1 MKQKNNLLGWFG
13 LLAVLVV
20 TLVVLLVLLTTIPGP
35 GTYTGPANLTA
46 ALAEQ
51 RSLLL
56 ESGKTASLNINETLL
71 EEGVTFTSSDPKVA
85 TVDASGVVTAV
96 GKGSALITVA
106 DPDETILCGVIVDG
120 QGSMIDVTGMSAKVL
135 FSDIMLHAQTEIQ
148 GMAVDTVNNA
158 VYLSQ
163 GYGASAYVPLNSDI
177 MISKVAL
184 VDGVWQRDS
193 WMRFSGSGKGS
204 MAMDIVDNKP
214 CLWLESGGDFIGY
227 GKTVSVVEWEDY
239 GYGLDSYGQTFEPV
253 GSVGSVTVS
262 ADPENNLVMVYDR
275 NEKCYLL
282 YDREDILAGNTEPEY
297 LHKIECVANQTPENG
312 RDDSKGR
319 YNASIRGYVLHDGYI
334 YQLSGSTSIYL
345 SVFDLEGDL
354 QYCHRIEDHPDLETR
369 LPASIA
375 VADGKIYIAIAS
387 GSSACYFANV
397 WVFE

>member
-1 MKQKNNLLGWFG
+1 MKQKNNLFGWFG

-46 ALAEQ
+46 ALADQ

-56 ESGKTASLNINETLL
+56 KSGESVNLNVNETLL
-71 EEGVTFTSSDPKVA
+71 EEGVTFTSSNTGVV
-85 TVDASGVVTAV
+85 TVDASGVITAV
-96 GKGSALITVA
+96 SKGGALITIA
-106 DPDETILCGVIVDG
+106 DGDETVYCGVIVDG
-120 QGSMIDVTGMSAKVL
+120 QGSIIDVTGKSANVL
-135 FSDIMLHAQTEIQ
+135 FSDIMLHAQTEIV

-177 MISKVAL
+177 MVSKVAL

-193 WMRFSGSGKGS
+193 WMRFYGSGKGS
-204 MAMDIVDNKP
+204 IAMDMDGETP
-214 CLWLESGGDFIGY
+214 RLWLESGGDYMGY
-227 GKTVSVVEWEDY
+227 GKTISLVEWEDY
-239 GYGLDSYGQTFEPV
+239 GYGQDSYGQTFDPV
-253 GSVGSVTVS
+253 GPANTITVS
-262 ADPENNLVMVYDR
+262 ADPESGFVVVYDR
-275 NEKCYLL
+275 SEKCYLL
-282 YDREDILAGNTEPEY
+282 YDRKSMLEGEAEPQY
-297 LHKIECVANQTPENG
+297 LHKFECAANQTPEAGN
-312 RDDSKGR
+312 DDSKGR
-319 YNASIRGYVLHDGYI
+319 YNASIRGYVLHDGYL

-354 QYCHRIEDHPDLETR
+354 QYCHRISDHEDLETR
-369 LPASIA
+369 MPASIA

-387 GSSACYFANV
+387 GNSTCYLANV